1 MRLSLG
7 DRLLLAVAPPLASV
21 VIRLLRALIRAEF
34 IGLGP
39 VRELWGKGVHP
50 LFAFWH
56 DQLLLMIQ
64 GYKGPG
70 VKILISA
77 SKDGELI
84 ARTMR
89 CFGQGAVRGSSTR
102 GGRAAFRELV
112 ELSREPGD
120 LAITPDGPKGPR
132 HRLKQG
138 IVHLAKISG
147 RPVVPVAFV
156 CSRGKRF
163 SSWDRFLLPY
173 PFARAVYSFGEPL
186 RFEEG
191 EEPEAFQERLQ
202 RAMEDN
208 ERGARARLEE
218 LGVSA
223 V

>member
-1 MRLSLG
+1 MRLSPG
-7 DRLLLAVAPPLASV
+7 DRLLIALAPPLASG
-21 VIRLLRALIRAEF
+21 VIRLLRSLIRADL
-34 IGLGP
+34 IGLEP
-39 VRELWGKGVHP
+39 LREMWGRGEHP
-50 LFAFWH
+50 IFAFWH
-56 DQLLLMIQ
+56 DQLLLMIE
-64 GYKGPG
+64 GYQGPG

-89 CFGQGAVRGSSTR
+89 CFGQGAVRGSSNR

-132 HRLKQG
+132 HRLKPG

-147 RPVVPVAFV
+147 RPVVPAAFV
-156 CSRGKRF
+156 CSRGRRF
-163 SSWDRFLLPY
+163 ASWDRFLLPY
-173 PFARAVYSFGEPL
+173 PFARAVYAFGRPL
-186 RFEEG
+186 RFEAA

-202 RAMEDN
+202 QAMEEN
-208 ERGARARLEE
+208 ERRARARLEE
-218 LGVSA
+218 FGVSA